1 MSIDAA
7 GLQDQLA
14 AARDTRDHL
23 DRVITWLEEGVE
35 LFAGPQP
42 VLELPA
48 PEPDH
53 QDDHE
58 TDMRRGG
65 SRRRNRPSRPPR
77 PTRHLHRAA
86 HRRCAPVAATWRA
99 RCSG

>member
-1 MSIDAA
+1 MIDSAS
-7 GLQDQLA
+7 LQDQLTT
-14 AARDTRDHL
+14 ARDTRDHL

-48 PEPDH
+48 PKPDQQDADEPD
-53 QDDHE
+53 Q
-58 TDMRRGG
+58 RRGG

-77 PTRHLHRAA
+77 PTRRVHRDA

-99 RCSG
+99 RCSA